1 MKRISIFFAFVLAV
15 FYSGLQAQVVVSDDS
30 SYTQLSSNALLE
42 VHAAGANKGVLISRL
57 SSAERLSIP
66 TSGLNDESLLV
77 YDKDTKSF
85 WFFDGNQWVEI
96 GVDSRYWKLN
106 GNAGTDPN
114 THYLGTSDAVDLVF
128 RTGGSNVMRITSA
141 GNVGIGTANPQRKLE
156 IGSGYA
162 IRTPYLDPG
171 NISSTYEFVRFGCDT
186 AYWAGFM
193 HNISSASYGN
203 GDDFTIYTYD
213 NRDIVL
219 RPSGGAQTHILG
231 GYVGI
236 GTTSPAE
243 KLDVNGNVKFS
254 GALMPNGSAGTSG
267 QILTS
272 QGPGQPPVW
281 QTPASIPLYGN
292 NASSVELNSLV
303 YTTNTSSWEDIPGMS
318 LTFVPE
324 HDYFYIFSSLAA
336 RLADDQG
343 NAQFGMAMIQVRLLV
358 NGVEVARSATVITD
372 FDDDTNSWYIITSG
386 SVSFSGVR
394 AHVTSGTSTTVKLQ
408 WKAVVNW
415 ASSPWR
421 IEIDPTSS
429 EVADHCVITV
439 FD

>member
-1 MKRISIFFAFVLAV
+1 MKRTSIFLAFVLV
-15 FYSGLQAQVVVSDDS
+15 MFYSGIQAQVVVSDDS
-30 SYTQLSSNALLE
+30 SYTQVSSNALLE
-42 VHAAGANKGVLISRL
+42 VHAANANKGVLIPRL
-57 SSAERLSIP
+57 STAERLNIP

-85 WFFDGNQWVEI
+85 WFYDGTQWVEI
-96 GVDSRYWKLN
+96 GIDSRYWKLN
-106 GNAGTDPN
+106 GNAGTDPASN
-114 THYLGTSDAVDLVF
+114 YVGTSDAVDLVF
-128 RTGGSNVMRITSA
+128 RTSGNNRMRITS
-141 GNVGIGTANPQRKLE
+141 N
-156 IGSGYA
+156 
-162 IRTPYLDPG
+162 
-171 NISSTYEFVRFGCDT
+171 
-186 AYWAGFM
+186 
-193 HNISSASYGN
+193 
-203 GDDFTIYTYD
+203 
-213 NRDIVL
+213 
-219 RPSGGAQTHILG
+219 

-236 GTTSPAE
+236 NTDNPGSVFQVNMSGTDNFFRIDNDNNIGVELRSETTGGTPFIDFANDASSDYDGRIILNGDDELNITGVNLGIDNASPSE

-254 GALMPNGSAGTSG
+254 GALMPNGNAGTSG

-292 NASSVELNSLV
+292 NASSVELSSLV

-336 RLADDQG
+336 RLADDNG
-343 NAQFGMAMIQVRLLV
+343 NAQFGMAMIQVRILV
-358 NGVEVARSATVITD
+358 NGVEVARSASVITD
-372 FDDDTNSWYIITSG
+372 FDDDGSAWYVLTSG
-386 SVSFSGVR
+386 SVAFAGVR
-394 AHVTSGTSTTVKLQ
+394 AHVTAGTSTTVKLQ

-421 IEIDPTSS
+421 IEINPTVTD
-429 EVADHCVITV
+429 VADHCVLTV